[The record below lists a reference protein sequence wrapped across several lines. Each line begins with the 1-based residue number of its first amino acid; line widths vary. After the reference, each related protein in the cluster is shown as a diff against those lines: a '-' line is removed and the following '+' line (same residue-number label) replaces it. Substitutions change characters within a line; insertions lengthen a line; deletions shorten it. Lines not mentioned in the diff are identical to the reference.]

1 MELVETKHN
10 LELESEKLQEEV
22 EEKKRLQ
29 KEHELDLSNENR
41 LIE

>member
-1 MELVETKHN
+1 MEWVETKHN